1 MNSGKLLRD
10 LRELQELSQEQLA
23 VKCGLAS
30 NTLRRMEGEYLT
42 FTQLRNIMKV
52 AKGLGCKLTVYLGED
67 RLV

>member
-1 MNSGKLLRD
+1 MTRNHKATLPRPQDGS
-10 LRELQELSQEQLA
+10 
-23 VKCGLAS
+23 KCGLAS

-52 AKGLGCKLTVYLGED
+52 AKGLGVKFEVYLGED